1 MRGAKGS
8 GVLRRGFGT
17 LRRFPISDAEV
28 RDGVIGLAAC

>member
-1 MRGAKGS
+1 MRGTKGS

-17 LRRFPISDAEV
+17 PRRFPISDVEV